1 MSFNPD
7 PCKQAQKAIFS
18 RKQKKKKKK
27 LHPPLFFNNS
37 NISQITFQKHLGI
50 IIDIQLTYEEHL
62 K

>member
-7 PCKQAQKAIFS
+7 PCKQAQKAILVGN
-18 RKQKKKKKK
+18 KKKKNTI
-27 LHPPLFFNNS
+27 HPPLFFNNS

-50 IIDIQLTYEEHL
+50 IIDTQLTYEEHL